1 MAPLETIGWIAC
13 LVYATI
19 PSFWLVIHPRA
30 HYWRSRSRSPYRV
43 LLPVWIAM
51 GMVLGLGTARWR
63 HATLYS
69 SLWMWIPA
77 LALFLAGFLI
87 YFQAGKNFSGKQLGG
102 LPEVMPGMKEQH
114 LVTAG
119 IRARV
124 RHPVYLGHLCEMLA
138 WSAGTGLTLLFA
150 LTAFAV
156 LTGIVMIRFEDKEL
170 RTRFGTEYAVY
181 RRRVPAVLPRIGR

>member
-43 LLPVWIAM
+43 LLPAWIAM

-77 LALFLAGFLI
+77 LALFLAGFSI
-87 YFQAGKNFSGKQLGG
+87 YLQAGKNFSGKQLGG
-102 LPEVMPGMKEQH
+102 
-114 LVTAG
+114 
-119 IRARV
+119 
-124 RHPVYLGHLCEMLA
+124 
-138 WSAGTGLTLLFA
+138 
-150 LTAFAV
+150 
-156 LTGIVMIRFEDKEL
+156 
-170 RTRFGTEYAVY
+170 
-181 RRRVPAVLPRIGR
+181 